1 LGTGRTFWTERSVAQ
16 DVVRVVR
23 VLSESTNSS
32 M

>member
-1 LGTGRTFWTERSVAQ
+1 MEFAVAQ
-16 DVVRVVR
+16 EEACVAR